1 MKLNDL
7 AQLLQKRTVVGDGDI
22 EITGLQTDSRLVQ
35 PGDVFL
41 CLVGATVDGHDYI
54 AKALELGA
62 AALVVQ
68 KPIALSIPHMVV
80 PDTRF
85 AMAVFADDFY
95 QHPSR
100 DLNVIGITGTNGKTT
115 TAYLVDTLLRHAGHR
130 ADLMGT
136 IAMRIG
142 DEVIPAKNTTQEAL
156 ELHRNLRRMADG
168 GAKYAVMEVSS
179 HALVLGR
186 DKGVRYKTAVFTN
199 LTQDHL
205 DFHKTMD
212 EYKAA
217 KGLLFARLGNTY
229 ASEDSPVAIL
239 NADDPA
245 SADYAALTSAEVIT
259 YGIDHAADVRA
270 TEVRVHSSGTS
281 MKVQTYVGEQSF
293 ELKLVGKFNVYNALA
308 AIAVGLVEGLSLAQM
323 AACLQEVAGV
333 NGRFEPVVA
342 GQPFLVIVDYAHTPD
357 SLENVLQT
365 IQGFAD
371 GRIIT
376 VFGCGGDRDRT
387 KRPLMGAIASRMS
400 DITIVTSD
408 NPRTEMPKAIL
419 DEIVT
424 GIVEHAEYEVIEN
437 RADAI
442 QKAIEI
448 ARPHDVVLIAGK
460 GHETYQEIHGVRT
473 DFDDREVAK
482 SAIRG
487 KFA

>member
-1 MKLNDL
+1 
-7 AQLLQKRTVVGDGDI
+7 
-22 EITGLQTDSRLVQ
+22 
-35 PGDVFL
+35 
-41 CLVGATVDGHDYI
+41 VDGHDYI
-54 AKALELGA
+54 DKALERGA
-62 AALVVQ
+62 VALVVQ
-68 KPIALSIPHMVV
+68 KPVAVSVPYLLV

-85 AMAVFADDFY
+85 AMAVLADHFY
-95 QHPSR
+95 GHPSQA
-100 DLNVIGITGTNGKTT
+100 LKVIGITGTNGKTT
-115 TAYLVDTLLRHAGHR
+115 TAHLIDTLLRDAGHR

-142 DEVIPAKNTTQEAL
+142 EETIPAKNTTQEAL

-168 GAKYAVMEVSS
+168 GADYAVMEVSS

-229 ASEDSPVAIL
+229 AGVDSQVAIL

-259 YGIDHAADVRA
+259 YGIDAQADVRA
-270 TEVRVHSSGTS
+270 TDVRVHTGGTS
-281 MKVQTYVGEQSF
+281 MNVQTYVGEQAF
-293 ELKLVGKFNVYNALA
+293 ELKLVGKFNVYNTLA

-323 AACLQEVAGV
+323 AASLANIPGV

-342 GQPFLVIVDYAHTPD
+342 GQPFLCIVDYAHTPD

-365 IQGFAD
+365 IEGFAD

-400 DITIVTSD
+400 DITIVTLD
-408 NPRTEMPKAIL
+408 NPRTEDPQAIL

-424 GIVEHAEYEVIEN
+424 GIVAEAEYEVIEN

-442 QKAIEI
+442 KKAIEI
-448 ARPHDVVLIAGK
+448 ARPQDVVLIAGK